1 MLSANHLK
9 EDKTYPILFQVMGKN
24 IGQSVNEIKNNKNQ
38 IEYLREDYDP
48 AGDPIYI
55 YDLKPNLVRIR
66 AYANDGFCLM
76 ANDDEKR
83 TVIMLALNKYF
94 WATYKGENRL
104 SFISKESNLALDI
117 IGGNFRD
124 GTNIELWH

>member
-66 AYANDGFCLM
+66 AYANDGFYLM